1 VRIGKILLVGLSVA
15 ALLSL
20 LGLLGQPAA
29 ALDVPYL
36 AGPVNDQAQ
45 MIPPDAEARIAEKI
59 AAFRTQTGNQVT
71 VLTLPSLEGEAVED
85 FSMRVAEQ
93 WKLGE
98 KDKDNGVLFLISR
111 DDRKMRIEV
120 GYGLEPELTD
130 LESGRILSDLVV
142 PAFKGGDFGGGV
154 EKGVDAIVTSLS
166 GGEVDFPAKPAV
178 QPMPLGPKVAAMG
191 LFAVVVGVFSLLAIS
206 LRGGQS
212 WFLYLF
218 LMPFY
223 LLFPMIIAPIVGVI
237 AWLAWTVAFPIL
249 HTLAMKR
256 GWGRNFA
263 GGSVSNAAIL
273 HGILGGG
280 GRRGGGWGSGGG
292 GWGGSGGG
300 GWSGGGGSFGG
311 GGASS
316 SW

>member
-1 VRIGKILLVGLSVA
+1 MGRARQL
-15 ALLSL
+15 L
-20 LGLLGQPAA
+20 LGLGLAAALGLPAA

-36 AGPVNDQAQ
+36 TGPVNDLAQ

-59 AAFRTQTGNQVT
+59 ADFRTKTGNQLT
-71 VLTLPSLEGEAVED
+71 VLTVPSLEGEPIED
-85 FSMRVAEQ
+85 FSMRVAEKWQ
-93 WKLGE
+93 LGD
-98 KDKDNGVLFLISR
+98 KGKDNGVLFVISR
-111 DDRKMRIEV
+111 DDRRMRIEV

-142 PAFKGGDFGGGV
+142 PAFKNGDFGDGV
-154 EKGVDAIVTSLS
+154 EKGVDAILTSLS
-166 GGEVDFPAKPAV
+166 GGEVDFPATPAV
-178 QPMPLGPKVAAMG
+178 QPMPLGPKIVVMG
-191 LFAVVVGVFSLLAIS
+191 MFAVVVGIFSLLAIS

-212 WFLYLF
+212 WFVYLF

-223 LLFPMIIAPIVGVI
+223 FLFPMIIAPMAGVI
-237 AWLAWTVAFPIL
+237 AWLAWTIAFPIL

-256 GWGRNFA
+256 GWGKGFS
-263 GGSVSNAAIL
+263 GGSWGDSS
-273 HGILGGG
+273 GGGGLLSSG
-280 GRRGGGWGSGGG
+280 GRRGGWGSSGGG
-292 GWGGSGGG
+292 WSSGGGG